1 MRTPESYSLTL
12 KMATLESLAMLATLT
27 ALSYFISFFFRINHL
42 RWLPCKVPKMAK
54 HLVTAA
60 WKASRF
66 FWPSRALRMS
76 WFRGILSRVTF
87 RKCRV
92 FNERRPRM
100 ARTEGA
106 IRTVLNRP
114 VAFLNT
120 SETIPK
126 RVTAPLEGV

>member
-1 MRTPESYSLTL
+1 MRTPASYSLTV

-27 ALSYFISFFFRINHL
+27 ALFYFIFFFFRINHL

-76 WFRGILSRVTF
+76 WFRGILPRVTF
-87 RKCRV
+87 ANAV
-92 FNERRPRM
+92 FSTSD
-100 ARTEGA
+100 ARNSLHVRHSGCTHAATWLHPGC
-106 IRTVLNRP
+106 TVAALTLR
-114 VAFLNT
+114 L
-120 SETIPK
+120 
-126 RVTAPLEGV
+126 G